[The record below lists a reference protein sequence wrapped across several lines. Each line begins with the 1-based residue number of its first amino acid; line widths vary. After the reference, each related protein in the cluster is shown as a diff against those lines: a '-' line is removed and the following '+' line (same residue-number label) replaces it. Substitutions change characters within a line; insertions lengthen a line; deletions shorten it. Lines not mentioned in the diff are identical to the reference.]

1 MKKLLVVTS
10 LLVVAASG
18 LFSSCSSPRKSV
30 LAITHVAVI
39 DATGAPPQLDM
50 TLLIADQ
57 RIATIGP
64 SNSTT
69 VPHSAQILDATGK
82 FLIPGLADMHVH
94 LTGAGEP
101 SGSRNF
107 MLPLLVAHGITTV
120 RDMGGAVDQLTALR
134 QEVESGKQIGPRI
147 FFTGPFL
154 DGEPPAFQ
162 PSIAIHN
169 EAEGRAAVRSLQA
182 QGVDFI
188 KTQSRL
194 SRDAYFAI
202 AEECRRQNIRFVG
215 HVPDTVSALE
225 ASEAGQSSIEHL
237 TGILLGYSMKE
248 DELRREILAQVAP
261 GQTSAQSKAS
271 FEKWVRK
278 LLNTQSPSRAFA
290 LNQEF
295 VKNKTWQVPT
305 FPVLVDLAFVTPKT
319 DMADDP
325 RMKCIPGR
333 LRSIWEQ
340 GRRERLNGLT
350 PETIALREQVV
361 QKSLEAV
368 GRMNA
373 AGVRFLAGTDS
384 AAPNVFPGSS
394 LHEDLAYLVQA
405 GLTPM
410 QSLQAATK
418 SPAEF
423 LGKLQTQGTIE
434 PGKFAD
440 LLLLDANPLD
450 DIHNTQRIRAVL
462 LHGRILDR
470 KMLDGLL
477 EAEEKFAASH

>member
-1 MKKLLVVTS
+1 MKQRLAIAAFVVVVTCS
-10 LLVVAASG
+10 LIC
-18 LFSSCSSPRKSV
+18 SCSAPGMGV
-30 LAITHVAVI
+30 LAITHVTVI
-39 DATGAPPQLDM
+39 DATGTPPQQDM
-50 TLLIADQ
+50 TLLIIDQ
-57 RIATIGP
+57 RIAALGP
-64 SNSTT
+64 S
-69 VPHSAQILDATGK
+69 SATAIPRGARILDATGK

-101 SGSRNF
+101 TGSRNF
-107 MLPLLVAHGITTV
+107 MLPLLVAHGITMV

-134 QEVESGKQIGPRI
+134 QEIEAGKQIGPRV

-154 DGEPPAFQ
+154 DGDPPAFQ

-169 EAEGRAAVRSLQA
+169 DAEGRAAVRNLQA

-194 SRDAYFAI
+194 SREAYFAI
-202 AEECRRQNIRFVG
+202 GGECRRQGIRFVG

-237 TGILLGYSMKE
+237 TGILLGYSTKE
-248 DELRREILAQVAP
+248 DELRREILAHVTA
-261 GQTSAQSKAS
+261 GQTSAQTKAS

-278 LLNTQSPSRAFA
+278 LLNTQSPSRAST
-290 LNQEF
+290 LDEEL
-295 VKNKTWQVPT
+295 VKNNTWQVPT

-319 DMADDP
+319 DMVDDP
-325 RMKCIPGR
+325 RMKYIPGK

-340 GRRERLNGLT
+340 GRKERLNGLT
-350 PETIALREQVV
+350 PESIAIREEVIRR
-361 QKSLEAV
+361 SLEAV
-368 GRMNA
+368 GHMDA

-394 LHEDLAYLVQA
+394 LHEDLDYLVKA

-410 QSLQAATK
+410 QAIQAATK
-418 SPAEF
+418 NPAEF

-434 PGKFAD
+434 QGKFAD
-440 LLLLDANPLD
+440 LLLLDANPLAN
-450 DIHNTQRIRAVL
+450 IVNTRKIRALVIRGKLLDRTTLDVL
-462 LHGRILDR
+462 LVS
-470 KMLDGLL
+470 
-477 EAEEKFAASH
+477 AEKFAAVN

>member
-1 MKKLLVVTS
+1 MEKLLVVTS

-18 LFSSCSSPRKSV
+18 LFSSCSRPRESV

-69 VPHSAQILDATGK
+69 VPHGAQILDASGK

-94 LTGAGEP
+94 LTGADEP
-101 SGSRNF
+101 SGSREF

-169 EAEGRAAVRSLQA
+169 EAEGRAAVRNLQA
-182 QGVDFI
+182 QRVDFI

-194 SRDAYFAI
+194 SREAYFAI
-202 AEECRRQNIRFVG
+202 ADECRRQGIRFVG

-237 TGILLGYSMKE
+237 TGILLGSSTKE
-248 DELRREILAQVAP
+248 DELRREILAEVTK
-261 GQTSAQSKAS
+261 GQTSE
-271 FEKWVRK
+271 EKWVRK
-278 LLNTQSPSRAFA
+278 LLNAQSPSRASA
-290 LNQEF
+290 LNQEL
-295 VKNKTWQVPT
+295 VKNRTWQVPT
-305 FPVLVDLAFVTPKT
+305 FPVLVDLAFVTPRT

-350 PETIALREQVV
+350 PETIALREEVV
-361 QKSLEAV
+361 QRSLEAV

-373 AGVRFLAGTDS
+373 ARVRFLAGTDS

-394 LHEDLAYLVQA
+394 LHEDLAYFVQA

-410 QSLQAATK
+410 QALQAATRN
-418 SPAEF
+418 PAEF

-462 LHGRILDR
+462 LQGKMLDR
-470 KMLDGLL
+470 KSLDGLL
-477 EAEEKFAASH
+477 GAEEKFAASH